1 MPTPPASG
9 WIVAWSVVRA
19 TALTLVPAPVTT
31 GHAARETAPMSIID
45 PDARVSGRMIGPQAD
60 LGPSGGNGEGW
71 LLFAGIIL
79 AIVGV
84 LNVIYGI
91 AAIGDSSFFV
101 GDTQYILSGLNTWG
115 WVSVILGA
123 LQMLACVSV
132 IRGGQF
138 GRWFGIGVA
147 GLHSIAALL
156 SIPAYPFWSLA
167 IFAVDLLIVYG
178 LAVYGGRGRT
188 A

>member
-1 MPTPPASG
+1 M
-9 WIVAWSVVRA
+9 
-19 TALTLVPAPVTT
+19 
-31 GHAARETAPMSIID
+31 M
-45 PDARVSGRMIGPQAD
+45 GPQAD
-60 LGPSGGNGEGW
+60 FGGPDETSGDGW

-91 AAIGDSSFFV
+91 AAIGESSFFV
-101 GDTQYILSGLNTWG
+101 ADTQFILSGLKTWG

-123 LQMLACVSV
+123 LQLLACLSV
-132 IRGGQF
+132 VRGGQF
-138 GRWFGIGVA
+138 GRWFGILA
-147 GLHSIAALL
+147 ASLHAIAALL

-167 IFAVDLLIVYG
+167 VFAIDLMIIYG
-178 LAVYGGRGRT
+178 LAVYGGRRRT